1 MKEVSKEDLLKVLRE
16 ADDSTLVT
24 IRITDDEEEDED
36 RREGAE

>member
-36 RREGAE
+36 RREAAE

>member
-24 IRITDDEEEDED
+24 IRITDDEEENED
-36 RREGAE
+36 RRKGTE

>member
-16 ADDSTLVT
+16 ADNSTLVT

-36 RREGAE
+36 RREGTE

>member
-36 RREGAE
+36 RREGTE

>member
-1 MKEVSKEDLLKVLRE
+1 MKELSKEDLLKVLRE

-36 RREGAE
+36 RREGTE